1 MSVCKGA
8 VIGIIESIQ
17 IQEAGETLD
26 RVDSA
31 SRYIFYANAA
41 LYPQLLSENGAINDP
56 PSNRKDSPLYPQT
69 SQT

>member
-1 MSVCKGA
+1 MAVVVSVGKGA

-31 SRYIFYANAA
+31 SRYIF
-41 LYPQLLSENGAINDP
+41 LC
-56 PSNRKDSPLYPQT
+56 
-69 SQT
+69 